1 MGKGKGWFTCVRRF
15 FVPESKPKSDKRS
28 KKWSW
33 FLGIFKFMQCPEL
46 EQPQKLLS
54 EAAEEQRK
62 RAFVVAIATA
72 AAAEAAVAAA
82 NAAAEVVRL
91 TNISYEIERK
101 KQYLAT
107 VKIQSA
113 YRGHLARKALSALKG
128 IVKLQAVV
136 RGELVR
142 RRIVK
147 NLASMYLAS
156 KSQSEKPHHY
166 RAPTLLDY
174 LNYSEKRRNL
184 MGKEGIKS
192 EEQRLHCDTHRSW
205 DLTLVSKDGFYLRKQ
220 ESVAK
225 RDRMKHFSF
234 SHQERE
240 NYQNLQG
247 SMTPKENRKSCWFD
261 QEFEE
266 HQHEETERL
275 KHLPLSN
282 LRLRT
287 TQKQELME
295 ELTSPFS
302 LPRRSFCHMKQK
314 SIREDGSLPNSPVF
328 PAYMATTESAKAKS
342 RSLST
347 PRQRLRLCDA
357 YLGQHSP
364 YKIKICSSSSF
375 NGQTTNTYKK
385 SIMVHQD

>member
-1 MGKGKGWFTCVRRF
+1 MGKGKGWFTCVKRF
-15 FVPESKPKSDKRS
+15 FISESKQKSDERS

-33 FLGIFKFMQCPEL
+33 FLGIFQFMQCPEL
-46 EQPQKLLS
+46 EQPQKLLN
-54 EAAEEQRK
+54 EATEEQRK
-62 RAFVVAIATA
+62 RALAVAVATA

-91 TNISYEIERK
+91 TNISYKIELK
-101 KQYLAT
+101 NQYLAT
-107 VKIQSA
+107 LKIQSA

-142 RRIVK
+142 CGIAK
-147 NLASMYLAS
+147 NLASMQL
-156 KSQSEKPHHY
+156 EKPHHR

-184 MGKEGIKS
+184 RGKEGIKS
-192 EEQRLHCDTHRSW
+192 EELRLHCRTHRSW
-205 DLTLVSKDGFYLRKQ
+205 DLTLVSKDGLYLRKQ

-234 SHQERE
+234 SHRERE

-247 SMTPKENRKSCWFD
+247 SMNPKENRKSSWFD
-261 QEFEE
+261 REFEE
-266 HQHEETERL
+266 HQHEETERS
-275 KHLPLSN
+275 KNLPLSN

-287 TQKQELME
+287 TEKQELME

-314 SIREDGSLPNSPVF
+314 SIGEDGSLPNSPVF
-328 PAYMATTESAKAKS
+328 PAYMTTTESAKAKS

-347 PRQRLRLCDA
+347 PRQRLRLCDT
-357 YLGQHSP
+357 YSGQHSP

-385 SIMVHQD
+385 NIMVHQD

>member
-1 MGKGKGWFTCVRRF
+1 MGKGKGWFTCVKRF
-15 FVPESKPKSDKRS
+15 FISESKQKSDE
-28 KKWSW
+28 
-33 FLGIFKFMQCPEL
+33 CPEL
-46 EQPQKLLS
+46 EQPQKLLN
-54 EAAEEQRK
+54 EATEEQRK
-62 RAFVVAIATA
+62 RALAVAVATA

-91 TNISYEIERK
+91 TNLSYKIELK
-101 KQYLAT
+101 NQYLAT
-107 VKIQSA
+107 LKIQSA

-142 RRIVK
+142 CGIAK
-147 NLASMYLAS
+147 NLASMQL
-156 KSQSEKPHHY
+156 EKPHHR

-184 MGKEGIKS
+184 RGKEGIKS
-192 EEQRLHCDTHRSW
+192 EELRLHCSTHRSW
-205 DLTLVSKDGFYLRKQ
+205 DLTLVSKDGLYLRKQ

-234 SHQERE
+234 SHRERE
-240 NYQNLQG
+240 NYQNLQ
-247 SMTPKENRKSCWFD
+247 SMTPKENRKNSWFD
-261 QEFEE
+261 QEFED
-266 HQHEETERL
+266 HQHEETERS
-275 KHLPLSN
+275 KNLPLPN

-287 TQKQELME
+287 TEKQELME

-314 SIREDGSLPNSPVF
+314 SIGEDGSLPNSPVF
-328 PAYMATTESAKAKS
+328 PAYMITTESAKAKS

-347 PRQRLRLCDA
+347 PRQRLRLCDTNS
-357 YLGQHSP
+357 GQHSP

-385 SIMVHQD
+385 NIMVHQD